1 MSKALKSMHNTLS
14 QKKANVQSIFWSC
27 KETTWLI
34 IGWIHDLIMS
44 ATATS
49 VWPSTKT
56 LMTLE
61 FLLDIC

>member
-34 IGWIHDLIMS
+34 TGWIHDFIIL
-44 ATATS
+44 A
-49 VWPSTKT
+49 
-56 LMTLE
+56 
-61 FLLDIC
+61 LLHQFDQAQKC